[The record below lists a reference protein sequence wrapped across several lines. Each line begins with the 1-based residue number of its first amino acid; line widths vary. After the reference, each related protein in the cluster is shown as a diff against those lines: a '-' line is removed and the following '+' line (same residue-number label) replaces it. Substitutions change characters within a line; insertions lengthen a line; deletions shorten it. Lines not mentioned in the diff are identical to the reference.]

1 MKLNSHQKQ
10 QLVALSS
17 ALIADWWLT
26 LDDSTLADELRRF
39 DAVSS
44 GVLGAART
52 ILTAKV
58 LLKEKNEQ
66 ENRSHD

>member
-17 ALIADWWLT
+17 ALIAEWWLS
-26 LDDSTLADELRRF
+26 LDDSMLVDELRRF
-39 DAVSS
+39 DAASS

-52 ILTAKV
+52 ILTAKI
-58 LLKEKNEQ
+58 LLKNHNQAGVKPV
-66 ENRSHD
+66 

>member
-26 LDDSTLADELRRF
+26 LDDDMLVDELKRF
-39 DAVSS
+39 DAASC

-52 ILTAKV
+52 ILTAKI
-58 LLKEKNEQ
+58 LLKNQ
-66 ENRSHD
+66 NQNGVITV